1 MSSIPS
7 RAAAWAVHAFTASGA
22 VLGLAALVAT
32 ARGDYRAAFL
42 WMIAATA
49 VDGVDG
55 WLARLVRVSEGAPTL
70 DGTRL
75 DDIVDYLTYVVAPA
89 FLLLR
94 AGLLPPSLA
103 WTVAAAMLLSSA
115 YGFSR
120 TDAKTPDHFFTGF
133 PSYWNVVALYLFVL
147 GLSPAANAALL
158 LALAALVFVPIGYVY
173 PSRTAAWRVP
183 TILFGAAWSCLML
196 TIAWRLPERS
206 LTAVY
211 VSLAF
216 PLYYVGLSLAL
227 HAGRRAGRA

>member
-22 VLGLAALVAT
+22 VMGLAALDAT

-42 WMIAATA
+42 WMMAATA

-55 WLARLVRVSEGAPTL
+55 WLARLARVGERTPAL
-70 DGTRL
+70 DGARL

-94 AGLLPPSLA
+94 AGLLPPALA
-103 WTVAAAMLLSSA
+103 WVVAAAMLLSSA

-133 PSYWNVVALYLFVL
+133 PSYWNVVAIYLYAL
-147 GLSPAANAALL
+147 GLDPAVNAAVL
-158 LALAALVFVPIGYVY
+158 LALAALVFVPVGYVY
-173 PSRTAAWRVP
+173 PSRTVAWRAP
-183 TILFGAAWSCLML
+183 TIVFGTAWAALMVAI
-196 TIAWRLPERS
+196 TWRLP
-206 LTAVY
+206 AVWPPA
-211 VSLAF
+211 VLASLAF
-216 PLYYVGLSLAL
+216 PLYYVALSVTL
-227 HAGRRAGRA
+227 HVRRQGGRA